1 MANQLFNDFQ
11 NRTKEQWK
19 QQAIKDLKGKSFED
33 TLLWNVDENIIIE
46 PYYASEDNISTTTK
60 TIQQAQS
67 QRVSSYWQY
76 REKVRFI
83 SEKETNELIIN
94 SLKSGADSLEIDLSE
109 VLLSDIE
116 FKKLL
121 NNIKLSDTAFF
132 FKVENNALELVNK
145 LQNIAPYLW
154 KGGIIN
160 DVFGRWMQTG
170 EWDINYWKSTATLLG
185 KVQTHPQFKVL
196 VINSHHFHN
205 AGANVSQELAYTLAT
220 AIETIDKLSQES
232 VAIEQILAKIEF
244 SVSVGTNYFV
254 EIAKL
259 RALKLL
265 WAKLVSEGYGLDIA
279 VANSTPIH
287 CQTSVYYDAA
297 ITPHTNMLRATTEA
311 MSAIIGGC
319 DAISINAFDESFST
333 PDDFSR
339 RIARNI
345 SIILKEESYLDKVID
360 PSAGSYF
367 IENLTAQIAENT
379 LKILEAI
386 ENKGGITEA
395 FTQGF
400 IQESIQS
407 EREKQISELLN
418 NQNIMVGVNKF
429 RFDEKPFSKPESTT
443 TLTSETIFEVL
454 PNLHLSSIFEA

>member
-1 MANQLFNDFQ
+1 MANLLFDDFQ

-19 QQAIKDLKGKSFED
+19 QQAIKDLKGKSFDD
-33 TLLWNVDENIIIE
+33 TLLWNVDENITVE
-46 PYYASEDNISTTTK
+46 PYYTSEDNHETSIK
-60 TIQQAQS
+60 AIQQAQA
-67 QRVSSYWQY
+67 QRVSSHWQY
-76 REKVRFI
+76 REKVRFT
-83 SEKETNELIIN
+83 SEKETNELIIRL
-94 SLKSGADSLEIDLSE
+94 LKSGTDSFQIDLGKE
-109 VLLSDIE
+109 LLSKIE

-132 FKVENNALELVNK
+132 FKVENQALALVNA

-160 DVFGRWMQTG
+160 DAFGRWMQTG
-170 EWDINYWKSTATLLG
+170 EWDNNYWKSTASLLG
-185 KVQTHPQFKVL
+185 KVQSHPQFKVL

-220 AIETIDKLSQES
+220 AIETIDKLSQEG

-244 SVSVGTNYFV
+244 SISVGTNYFV

-265 WAKLVSEGYGLDIA
+265 WAKLVNEGYGLDIS
-279 VANSTPIH
+279 VANSTSIH

-311 MSAIIGGC
+311 MAAIIGGC
-319 DAISINAFDESFST
+319 DAVSINAFDESFST

-339 RIARNI
+339 RIARNV

-367 IENLTAQIAENT
+367 IENLTHQIAENT
-379 LKILEAI
+379 LKILEEV
-386 ENKGGITEA
+386 ENQGGISEA

-400 IQESIQS
+400 IQKSINA
-407 EREKQISELLN
+407 EREKQITQLKN

-429 RFDEKPFSKPESTT
+429 RFDEKPFSKPASTT
-443 TLTSETIFEVL
+443 TLTSETIFALL
-454 PNLHLSSIFEA
+454 PNLRLSEIFEA

>member
-1 MANQLFNDFQ
+1 MANLLFDDFQ

-19 QQAIKDLKGKSFED
+19 QQAIKDLKGKSFDD
-33 TLLWNVDENIIIE
+33 TLLWNVDKNITVE
-46 PYYASEDNISTTTK
+46 PYYTSEDNLETSTK

-67 QRVSSYWQY
+67 QRVSSHWQY
-76 REKVRFI
+76 REKVKFV
-83 SEKETNELIIN
+83 SGKETNELIIRL
-94 SLKSGADSLEIDLSE
+94 LKSGTDSFELDLGKGLLSE
-109 VLLSDIE
+109 IE

-132 FKVENNALELVNK
+132 FKVENHSIELVNT

-160 DVFGRWMQTG
+160 DAFGRWMQTG
-170 EWDINYWKSTATLLG
+170 EWENDYWKSTASLLG
-185 KVQTHPQFKVL
+185 KVQSYPQFKVL

-205 AGANVSQELAYTLAT
+205 AGANVSQELAFTLAT
-220 AIETIDKLSQES
+220 AIETIDKLSQEG

-244 SVSVGTNYFV
+244 SVSIGTNYFV

-265 WAKLVSEGYGLDIA
+265 WTKLVSEGYGLDIA
-279 VANSTPIH
+279 VANNTSIH
-287 CQTSVYYDAA
+287 CQTSAYYDAA

-345 SIILKEESYLDKVID
+345 SIILKEESYFDKVID

-367 IENLTAQIAENT
+367 IENLTHQIAENT
-379 LKILEAI
+379 LQILEVI

-400 IQESIQS
+400 IQENIQS
-407 EREKQISELLN
+407 EREKQISELQN

-429 RFDEKPFSKPESTT
+429 RFDEKPFSIPESTT
-443 TLTSETIFEVL
+443 TPTPATIFALL
-454 PNLHLSSIFEA
+454 PNLRLSSVFEA